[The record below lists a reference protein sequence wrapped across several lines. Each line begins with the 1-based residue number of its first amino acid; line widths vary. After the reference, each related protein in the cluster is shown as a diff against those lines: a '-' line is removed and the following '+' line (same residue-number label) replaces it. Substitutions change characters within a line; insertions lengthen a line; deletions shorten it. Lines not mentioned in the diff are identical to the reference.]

1 MPLTVNIDLSDDDLK
16 HFARA
21 ADIARQRGADL
32 TNQQVVSAATDMLRK
47 AHDSNP
53 PQFVKDRL
61 LVLDNLI
68 AMMRDEGWALGDG
81 DASNVRAALVYF
93 AATSDA
99 IPDTVPVLGF
109 VDDAIM
115 IELCARELRH
125 ELDAYD
131 DFTEFR
137 DREAERRGM
146 DAAAVGRADWLDSRR
161 QELQDRMRRRR
172 SRDFSGGF
180 GSGFGTGYGSSS
192 GYGPIRPYSPSN
204 GRSSAFRFR

>member
-1 MPLTVNIDLSDDDLK
+1 MPLTVNIDLTDDDLK

-21 ADIARQRGADL
+21 ADIARERGADL
-32 TNQQVVSAATDMLRK
+32 TNAQVVSAATEMLAK

-53 PQFVKDRL
+53 PEFVKERL

-68 AMMRDEGWALGDG
+68 AMMRDEGWALGEA

-93 AATSDA
+93 AATADA
-99 IPDTVPVLGF
+99 IPDSVPVLGF

-131 DFTEFR
+131 DFVEYR
-137 DREAERRGM
+137 EREAARRGV
-146 DAAAVGRADWLDSRR
+146 DAATVGRAEWLDGRR
-161 QELQDRMRRRR
+161 QELQDRMRTRRK
-172 SRDFSGGF
+172 RDFSGGF

-192 GYGPIRPYSPSN
+192 GYGPIRPYAPVSR
-204 GRSSAFRFR
+204 GGAFRFR

>member
-32 TNQQVVSAATDMLRK
+32 TNAQVVSAATDMLTR
-47 AHDSNP
+47 AHESNP
-53 PQFVKDRL
+53 PEFVKERL

-68 AMMRDEGWALGDG
+68 AMMRDEGWALGES

-93 AATSDA
+93 AATADA
-99 IPDTVPVLGF
+99 IPDSVPVLGF

-131 DFTEFR
+131 DFVEFR
-137 DREAERRGM
+137 DREASRRGL
-146 DAAAVGRADWLDSRR
+146 DPVKVGRADWLDSRR
-161 QELQDRMRRRR
+161 QELQERMRARRN
-172 SRDFSGGF
+172 RDFSGGF

-192 GYGPIRPYSPSN
+192 GYGPIRPYAPVTRN
-204 GRSSAFRFR
+204 AGFRFR